1 MLFIRISDGD
11 HEELKQDGDSEN
23 PGCDLRQNAAAIDQK
38 QKHSG
43 RQQRGDDQKSR
54 ADVRRKKRELKPLV
68 AKIVIH
74 EIYDPETSLRNK
86 AFRSSAHTGP
96 IRKRQTKSKIRFI
109 RPPEVET

>member
-1 MLFIRISDGD
+1 MKILKKTYKLINNMLFIRISDGD

-54 ADVRRKKRELKPLV
+54 ADVRRKKRELKPLIS
-68 AKIVIH
+68 KIVIH
-74 EIYDPETSLRNK
+74 VRNITSLSEITR
-86 AFRSSAHTGP
+86 R
-96 IRKRQTKSKIRFI
+96 
-109 RPPEVET
+109 